1 MKNIIK
7 HSLVYLILIML
18 ILYFATIGEGIENL
32 GLRNYNFIQSIK
44 YFLLWIIPYWWL
56 MLIIS
61 SIILAIITNM
71 FMLFKS
77 KKS

>member
-1 MKNIIK
+1 MKNMIK
-7 HSLVYLILIML
+7 HSLVYLIVIML
-18 ILYFATIGEGIENL
+18 ILYCATIGEGMENL
-32 GLRNYNFIQSIK
+32 GLRHYNFIQSIK
-44 YFLLWIIPYWWL
+44 YFSLWIIPYWWL